1 MNYEIT
7 ENRALTASVHSMRL
21 RGDTGSLTRPGQ
33 FVQVALPDFYLRR
46 PISVCE
52 WDRESLRL
60 VYKVV
65 GQGTA
70 AMAEM
75 KPGACLDLLPGLG
88 NGFDTGACGE
98 KPLLVGGGVGLP
110 PLLGLCRALLAQGK
124 KPLVLAGF
132 GTAAE
137 AFLLEDFRALGVP
150 VTVTTMD
157 GSLGL
162 RGLVTD
168 ALGDLD
174 YDDVLACGP
183 LPMLKALWRCTGG
196 RGQYSLEERMGC
208 GFGACM
214 GCSVQTAA
222 GSMRVCKEG
231 PVFRGEVLPWA

>member
-110 PLLGLCRALLAQGK
+110 PLLGLCRALLAACPCAAGAA
-124 KPLVLAGF
+124 AGF
-132 GTAAE
+132 GSSASS
-137 AFLLEDFRALGVP
+137 VP
-150 VTVTTMD
+150 VMMMPSCQGRAGL
-157 GSLGL
+157 GSPRCITGTGSTGS
-162 RGLVTD
+162 R
-168 ALGDLD
+168 
-174 YDDVLACGP
+174 DVPTCI
-183 LPMLKALWRCTGG
+183 
-196 RGQYSLEERMGC
+196 
-208 GFGACM
+208 
-214 GCSVQTAA
+214 
-222 GSMRVCKEG
+222 
-231 PVFRGEVLPWA
+231 